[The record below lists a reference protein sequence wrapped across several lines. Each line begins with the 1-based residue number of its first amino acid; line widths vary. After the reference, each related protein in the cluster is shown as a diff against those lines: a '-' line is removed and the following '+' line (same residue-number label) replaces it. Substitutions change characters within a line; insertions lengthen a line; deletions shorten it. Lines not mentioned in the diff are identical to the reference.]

1 MEFFKEL
8 GFSEEVF
15 AFVILPILIFL
26 ARIGDVSI
34 ATIRV
39 IFVLQGKKFMAPFLG
54 FFESFI
60 WLIAIGQI
68 FKHIDNPISYVS
80 YAGGYAMGTYVGMWI
95 EEKLALGSVVVRVI
109 TAKPAHELVEYLKEK
124 KYRFSSIDAHGNEGK
139 VNIVFTVVKREV
151 LGELIPTIKE
161 YNPKAFF
168 TIEGVK
174 KVSGEEVSFKEN
186 KGVVLGKML
195 NFKRR

>member
-1 MEFFKEL
+1 MIKAKRGPTFPNK
-8 GFSEEVF
+8 
-15 AFVILPILIFL
+15 
-26 ARIGDVSI
+26 
-34 ATIRV
+34 
-39 IFVLQGKKFMAPFLG
+39 LQ
-54 FFESFI
+54 
-60 WLIAIGQI
+60 
-68 FKHIDNPISYVS
+68 D
-80 YAGGYAMGTYVGMWI
+80 
-95 EEKLALGSVVVRVI
+95 
-109 TAKPAHELVEYLKEK
+109 ELVTSDEEHH
-124 KYRFSSIDAHGNEGK
+124 AHGNEGK